1 MGTDDKTTGDYGY
14 DLTHEADPAATAPS
28 VPQQPVHVST
38 ETDDEG
44 QDLSYDLAH
53 DVPRQ

>member
-1 MGTDDKTTGDYGY
+1 MTGDYSY
-14 DLTHEADPAATAPS
+14 DLTHDELPEAGAPT
-28 VPQQPVHVST
+28 VPTQPVRVST

-53 DVPRQ
+53 DVPR

>member
-1 MGTDDKTTGDYGY
+1 MSETTGDYGY
-14 DLTHEADPAATAPS
+14 DLTHDDMPEAGAAS
-28 VPQQPVHVST
+28 VPAQPVRTAT

-53 DVPRQ
+53 DVPR

>member
-1 MGTDDKTTGDYGY
+1 MGTDETTTGDLGY

-28 VPQQPVHVST
+28 TVPQQPVHVAT
-38 ETDDEG
+38 ETDDDG

-53 DVPRQ
+53 DVPR

>member
-1 MGTDDKTTGDYGY
+1 MGTDDTTTGDYGY